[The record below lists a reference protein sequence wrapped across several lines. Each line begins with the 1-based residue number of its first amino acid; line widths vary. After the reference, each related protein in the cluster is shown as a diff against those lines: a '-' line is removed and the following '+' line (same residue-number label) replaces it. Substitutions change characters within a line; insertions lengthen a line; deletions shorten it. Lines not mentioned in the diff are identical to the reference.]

1 MILKQNSRV
10 NVDKVIIEGLRV
22 DAVIGVFDWERQILQ
37 PVLIDL
43 ELSCDIARAAQTDH
57 IDDAVNYKAVC
68 DEVTKLIIDTKAQ
81 LIERLAE
88 LIAQHILTHYQAVQH
103 VKVTVRKPTAISNTT
118 AVGISIER
126 SRDALRTSH

>member
-1 MILKQNSRV
+1 M
-10 NVDKVIIEGLRV
+10 DKVIIEGLRV

-37 PVLIDL
+37 PVLVDL
-43 ELSCDIARAAQTDH
+43 ELSCDISRAAQTDH

-68 DEVTKLIIDTKAQ
+68 DDVSQLIVETKAQ

-88 LIAQHILTHYQAVQH
+88 LIAQHILTQYQAVQQI
-103 VKVTVRKPTAISNTT
+103 KVTVRKPTAISNTT

-126 SRDALRTSH
+126 GRDALRISNQ